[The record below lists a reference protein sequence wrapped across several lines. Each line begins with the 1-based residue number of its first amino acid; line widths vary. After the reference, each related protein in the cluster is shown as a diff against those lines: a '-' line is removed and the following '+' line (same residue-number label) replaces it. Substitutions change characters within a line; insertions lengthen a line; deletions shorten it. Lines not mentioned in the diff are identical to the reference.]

1 MIHCGTTAD
10 SGHYKICIK
19 VDPQKN
25 VWAELNDR
33 RTEDITYD
41 KILEYKKRGEI
52 CCIFYKRSTL
62 VSQPEKAQIPSSLKK
77 FVQ

>member
-19 VDPQKN
+19 VDPQRN

-33 RTEDITYD
+33 RTEEITYE
-41 KILEYKKRGEI
+41 KIL
-52 CCIFYKRSTL
+52 
-62 VSQPEKAQIPSSLKK
+62 
-77 FVQ
+77 